1 MGGLALV
8 LLLLLSFLLSKSRR
22 TVSALAVSV
31 VIQSSELARFC
42 VEGSGFLAFL
52 QWLYLSQL
60 YCIRANDD
68 LDCWGEMR
76 CRKEEFWFCLE

>member
-22 TVSALAVSV
+22 KVSALAVSV

-42 VEGSGFLAFL
+42 VEGSGFVAFAMVISKPIV
-52 QWLYLSQL
+52 LYS
-60 YCIRANDD
+60 C
-68 LDCWGEMR
+68 E
-76 CRKEEFWFCLE
+76 